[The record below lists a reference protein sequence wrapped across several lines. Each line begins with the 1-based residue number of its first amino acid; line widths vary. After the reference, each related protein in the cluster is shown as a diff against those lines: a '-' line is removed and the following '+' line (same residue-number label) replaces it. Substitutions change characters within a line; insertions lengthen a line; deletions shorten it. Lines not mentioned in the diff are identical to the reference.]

1 MRKGERTLALSERKE
16 RILGLLTDAY
26 IRTGEPV
33 GSKWLMEQMDNAVSS
48 ATIRNEMAELAALGY
63 LEQPHASAGR
73 VPTPKA
79 FRLYIDKLMKPVSP
93 SEALCRDI
101 DDALEQAGSPDEL
114 IETASGLLAQETG
127 CAAITTSPT
136 ENHAT
141 IRRLEVIPMS
151 PYAVSL
157 LLMTG
162 FGMLHHRVCRLF
174 DPVPRAVCERLTA
187 TLCAEFVGKTTADV
201 TLPKMQRLLVSLGDE
216 GFSCMPV
223 LTALYELTQESERA
237 EVLLKGQ
244 LNLLRNPAYA
254 PERAHSLIDFL
265 AQRAQL
271 SRLLAA
277 HPGGMRVVFGS
288 EAGSPELA
296 GSSLIVT
303 RYVPKGGDGAIG
315 LIGPQRMNYA
325 TVIPTLAYT
334 ARAVEH
340 IFDQFLKE

>member
-1 MRKGERTLALSERKE
+1 MALSERKE

-48 ATIRNEMAELAALGY
+48 ATIRNEMAELCLLGY

-73 VPTPKA
+73 VPTAKA
-79 FRLYIDKLMKPVSP
+79 FRLYIDKLMKPESP
-93 SEALCRDI
+93 SESLCREI
-101 DDALEQAGSPDEL
+101 DDALDRAGGPDEL
-114 IETASGLLAQETG
+114 IDTAAQLLTRETG
-127 CAAITTSPT
+127 CAAITTSPV
-136 ENHAT
+136 ESRVA

-151 PYAVSL
+151 PFAVSL

-162 FGMLHHRVCRLF
+162 FGVLHHRVCRLF
-174 DPVPRAVCERLTA
+174 EPVSGELCERLT
-187 TLCAEFVGKTTADV
+187 TILCDEFVGKATADV

-237 EVLLKGQ
+237 QVLLSGQ

-254 PERAHSLIDFL
+254 PERAHRLMDFL
-265 AQRAQL
+265 AQRTQL
-271 SRLLAA
+271 ARLLAA
-277 HPGGMRVVFGS
+277 HPGGMRVVLGS
-288 EAGSPELA
+288 EAGSPELS

-303 RYVPKGGDGAIG
+303 RYVPKGDGAIG

-325 TVIPTLAYT
+325 TAIPILAYT
-334 ARAVEH
+334 ARAMEH

>member
-1 MRKGERTLALSERKE
+1 MALSERKE

-79 FRLYIDKLMKPVSP
+79 FRLYIDKLMTPVKP
-93 SEALCRDI
+93 SETLCREI

-114 IETASGLLAQETG
+114 METASGILTRETG
-127 CAAITTSPT
+127 CAALTTSPV
-136 ENHAT
+136 ESRAT

-162 FGMLHHRVCRLF
+162 FGVLHHRVCRLF
-174 DPVPRAVCERLTA
+174 DPVSREVCEQLTA
-187 TLCAEFVGKTTADV
+187 TLCTEFVGKTTADV

-265 AQRAQL
+265 AERAQL
-271 SRLLAA
+271 ARLLAS
-277 HPGGMRVVFGS
+277 HPGGMQVVIGS
-288 EAGSPELA
+288 EANRPELA

-303 RYVPKGGDGAIG
+303 RYVPRGDGAIG

-325 TVIPTLAYT
+325 TAIPTLAYT
-334 ARAVEH
+334 ARAMEH
-340 IFDQFLKE
+340 IFEQLLKE

>member
-1 MRKGERTLALSERKE
+1 MALSERKE
-16 RILGLLTDAY
+16 HILGLLTDAY

-48 ATIRNEMAELAALGY
+48 ATIRNEMAELSALGY

-73 VPTPKA
+73 VPTAKA
-79 FRLYIDKLMKPVSP
+79 FRLYIDKLMTPVKP
-93 SEALCRDI
+93 SEALCREI

-114 IETASGLLAQETG
+114 METASGILTRETG
-127 CAAITTSPT
+127 CASLTTSPV
-136 ENHAT
+136 ESRAV

-151 PYAVSL
+151 PYAVAL

-162 FGMLHHRVCRLF
+162 FGVLHHRVCRLF
-174 DPVPRAVCERLTA
+174 DPVSKEACEQLTA
-187 TLCAEFVGKTTADV
+187 TLCTAFVGKTTADV

-223 LTALYELTQESERA
+223 LTTLYELTQESEQA

-244 LNLLRNPAYA
+244 LNLLRNPAFA

-265 AQRAQL
+265 ARRAEL

-303 RYVPKGGDGAIG
+303 RYVPRGDGAIG

-325 TVIPTLAYT
+325 TAIPTLAYT
-334 ARAVEH
+334 ARAMEH
-340 IFDQFLKE
+340 IFDQLLKE

>member
-1 MRKGERTLALSERKE
+1 MALSERKE

-48 ATIRNEMAELAALGY
+48 ATIRNEMAELALLGY

-73 VPTPKA
+73 VPTAKA
-79 FRLYIDKLMKPVSP
+79 FRLYIDKLMTPVTP
-93 SEALCRDI
+93 SETLCREI
-101 DDALEQAGSPDEL
+101 DDALEQAANPDEL
-114 IETASGLLAQETG
+114 METASALLAQETG

-136 ENHAT
+136 ESRAT

-162 FGMLHHRVCRLF
+162 FGVLHHRVCRLF
-174 DPVPRAVCERLTA
+174 DPIPRGVCEQLTA

-265 AQRAQL
+265 TQRAQL
-271 SRLLAA
+271 AHLLAA

-288 EAGSPELA
+288 EAGRPELA

-303 RYVPKGGDGAIG
+303 RYVPRGGDGAIG

-325 TVIPTLAYT
+325 TAIPTLAYT

-340 IFDQFLKE
+340 IFDQFMKE